1 MQILNQKALDLSVSC
16 FLESFVA
23 SRKETVTL
31 LLTSVAR
38 IMKH

>member
-1 MQILNQKALDLSVSC
+1 MQILNQKALDLSGVL
-16 FLESFVA
+16 LESFVA

>member
-1 MQILNQKALDLSVSC
+1 MQILNQKALDLSGVL